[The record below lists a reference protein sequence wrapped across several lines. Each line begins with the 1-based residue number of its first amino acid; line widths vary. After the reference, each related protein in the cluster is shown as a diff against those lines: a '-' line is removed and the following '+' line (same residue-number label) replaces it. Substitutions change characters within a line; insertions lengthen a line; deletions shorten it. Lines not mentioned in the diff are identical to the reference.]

1 MDQCLTA
8 LSTSPAHTL
17 HKDASCGMFAACNL
31 SANFKLKLSHAF
43 ASEYVHNIA
52 KVSLQLVIGSD
63 STTFSKFA
71 HAIDSAN
78 CKYRRGDLSK

>member
-1 MDQCLTA
+1 MDQCFTA

-17 HKDASCGMFAACNL
+17 HKDASCGMFAACNF
-31 SANFKLKLSHAF
+31 SASFKLKSSHAL

-52 KVSLQLVIGSD
+52 KVSLQFVIGSD
-63 STTFSKFA
+63 STSFSKFA
-71 HAIDSAN
+71 EAMDSAN